1 MPTPRERCDH
11 ISGAVDAI
19 FRDVNG
25 HDERAFLAVDGL
37 QAACY
42 YRLIVIGEASADLA
56 RRSGPL
62 IVANFP
68 ALTTDLSKA
77 HRLRTRLAHQYHRTD
92 PAIIWVTIQKTLRP
106 FQTDINRLRAILP

>member
-11 ISGAVDAI
+11 ISAAIDAI

-25 HDERAFLAVDGL
+25 HDEQAFLASDSL

-56 RRSGPL
+56 NRNGSL
-62 IVANFP
+62 IAAHFP
-68 ALTTDLSKA
+68 GLATDLSKA
-77 HRLRTRLAHQYHRTD
+77 NRLRTRLAHQYHRTD
-92 PAIIWVTIQKTLRP
+92 PSIIWATIQRVLLP
-106 FQTDINRLRAILP
+106 FQAEINRLRAMLP